1 MDNIKNSSNQ
11 SFCPAAQK
19 IRDFYALKSDAP
31 IYKREFGWYVLER
44 WIKEGHLKPMNEV
57 ADYDAY
63 LRDVFGF
70 DEPAINSV
78 YGLGWCEAALLPAF
92 KEEVLEDRGAH
103 EVIRDYAGRTLLVF
117 KNRRQGFMPEYIDH
131 PVTDIESFEKNI
143 KWRLD
148 ANTENRDAL
157 SRKALNDAISGQ
169 KRGNAAVQCAIGGY
183 MYLRSLIGPER
194 LLYTF
199 YDDPELIHECMKTW
213 FTLSDAVIARHQEEI
228 SFDELFLA
236 EDICYNSGPLISPD
250 MMREFLMPYYAQL
263 YENMKKRNRG
273 RTLHF
278 QIDTDG
284 YCNDVI
290 DIYRSVGCDYMSPF
304 EVAAGCDVV
313 EVAKKYP
320 DLLISGGID
329 KRIIAKGGDDIKRH
343 LDYIMPFMRK
353 RGGYIPTC
361 DHGVPEE
368 VSFENYI
375 LYRKLMN
382 EYCD

>member
-1 MDNIKNSSNQ
+1 MSDINNFSNQ
-11 SFCPAAQK
+11 TINPSAQK
-19 IRDFYALKSDAP
+19 IRDFYDLKADAP

-57 ADYDAY
+57 SDYDAY
-63 LRDVFGF
+63 LRSVFGF

-78 YGLGWCEAALLPAF
+78 YGLGWCEAALFPAF
-92 KEEVLEDRGAH
+92 EEEVLEDRGAH
-103 EVIRDYAGRTLLVF
+103 ELIRDFAGRTLLVF

-143 KWRLD
+143 KWRLNAD
-148 ANTENRDAL
+148 TENRDTL
-157 SRKALNDAISGQ
+157 SRKSLNDAIEGQ
-169 KRGNAAVQCAIGGY
+169 RQGNAAVQCLIGGY

-199 YDDPELIHECMKTW
+199 YDDPQLIHECMKTW
-213 FTLSDAVIARHQEEI
+213 FDLADTVIARHQTEI

-236 EDICYNSGPLISPD
+236 EDICYNSGALISPD
-250 MMREFLMPYYAQL
+250 MMREFLMPYYTQL
-263 YENMKKRNRG
+263 YENMKKRNRV
-273 RTLHF
+273 RKLHF

-313 EVAKKYP
+313 QIAKKYP

-368 VSFENYI
+368 VSFENYM

-382 EYCD
+382 EYCG